1 MSPDPPEP
9 PDPPDLGSVMV
20 ESNLV
25 IVSFEYD
32 ASPESY
38 NEEDSSK
45 TPTDYDNETNLFRD
59 VGVEEEEGAE
69 FWRYP
74 AETCEPKGL
83 LPGPPEFTVMLNL
96 SSLQRDEVKGLRKMD
111 VFKQISLGVAL
122 YIHLKLKTFLEA
134 NPWNGEKGFAD
145 SKKLNNLLKKIN
157 VRDSVKMKFFLNL
170 VALRED

>member
-1 MSPDPPEP
+1 MSPNPPEP

-45 TPTDYDNETNLFRD
+45 THTADFR
-59 VGVEEEEGAE
+59 
-69 FWRYP
+69 
-74 AETCEPKGL
+74 GL
-83 LPGPPEFTVMLNL
+83 LPGPTEFTVMLNL
-96 SSLQRDEVKGLRKMD
+96 SSLQRDEVKGVRKMD

-134 NPWNGEKGFAD
+134 NPSNGQKGFAD

-157 VRDSVKMKFFLNL
+157 VRDSEKMKFFLNL
-170 VALRED
+170 VALCDD